1 MVFVGGT
8 DEHGV
13 PITLTAEREG
23 KTPREVVDH
32 WYAHMKETF
41 DRFGVSFDNFS
52 RTSTPLHAANTQL
65 FYEKLKEGG
74 YVSEAESKQMYSP
87 TEGRFLPDRY
97 VEGTCPVC
105 GYKEAR
111 GDQCD
116 NCGSWY
122 EAYEL
127 IEPHSKITG
136 GPVEVRETTHLYL
149 DLPKFTDR
157 LKAWVSGQDHWRDSV
172 RNFVLGMIGGG
183 LERRPITRD
192 IAWGV
197 PVPEPGFEDKRF
209 YVWFDAPIG
218 YVSSTM
224 EWAENVGEPDR
235 WREYWQE
242 GDTKLV
248 HFIGKDNTVFH
259 AVVWP
264 AMLMGVG
271 EGGDEPYVLPYDVAA
286 NEFMNLEVV
295 VDGEPRAM
303 QMSTSRNLA
312 VWLHEALDRFPADL
326 LRFYL
331 ASILPETGDVVFSW
345 REFQSRV
352 NSDLI
357 GTLGNY
363 VNRTLS
369 FTEKYFDGSL
379 PRPENLSD
387 EAREVFEDFKEL
399 EARYERRMY
408 AQRPRDAFGSFSRWG
423 GAPTASS
430 TPRPLE
436 EPQGGPGRGPRR
448 PLRLRGPARLY
459 RLPRLA
465 LRPRSDGDAPGLL
478 RRPDHPR
485 LGPRPAPRGLRRLGR
500 QAPLQE
506 GRGRRGGG
514 RRGEAGERGQGL
526 GGGPP
531 RIRPLPPAVHAGR
544 EDEDRQPGD
553 GDGAE
558 GRPQPEDLREP
569 ADDHGPEQKPAVA
582 QGRDDRDCRPRA
594 LRREVPRDGE
604 GDRHH
609 GGEGDP
615 DQEEPQDDEGGL
627 RGRERQRHARRRE
640 ETGARQRAAVA
651 QPVHRPG
658 GPEAARGHRGVE
670 DGDARGA
677 EERGEGEPIA
687 QVDPG
692 PVLHLPLGE
701 EAKGGDRGDEQ
712 ERQVGEQPARGLVP
726 FA

>member
-1 MVFVGGT
+1 MSEKKERYLVTSALPYANGPLHIGHMAGAYLPADVFVRYLRMRGEDVVFVGGT

-23 KTPREVVDH
+23 KSPREVVDH

-41 DRFGVSFDNFS
+41 ERFGVSFDNFS
-52 RTSTPLHAANTQL
+52 RTSTPLHAENTQT

-122 EAYEL
+122 EAFEL
-127 IEPHSKITG
+127 LEPHSKITG

-157 LKAWVSGQDHWRDSV
+157 LKEWVGSQEHWRDSV

-192 IAWGV
+192 IKWGV

-224 EWAENVGEPDR
+224 EWAQNVGEPDR

-242 GDTKLV
+242 EDTRLV

-312 VWLHEALDRFPADL
+312 VWLHEALDQFPADL

-345 REFQSRV
+345 REFGSRV

-369 FTEKYFDGSL
+369 FTEKYFDGTL
-379 PRPENLSD
+379 PRPDGLTD
-387 EAREVFEDFKEL
+387 EAREAFEDFKEM

-408 AQRPRDAFGSFSRWG
+408 AQRPRDAFGE
-423 GAPTASS
+423 
-430 TPRPLE
+430 L
-436 EPQGGPGRGPRR
+436 
-448 PLRLRGPARLY
+448 
-459 RLPRLA
+459 LA
-465 LRPRSDGDAPGLL
+465 M
-478 RRPDHPR
+478 
-485 LGPRPAPRGLRRLGR
+485 
-500 QAPLQE
+500 
-506 GRGRRGGG
+506 GRRAN
-514 RRGEAGERGQGL
+514 RFFDAAAPWKSRK
-526 GGGPP
+526 
-531 RIRPLPPAVHAGR
+531 
-544 EDEDRQPGD
+544 ED
-553 GDGAE
+553 
-558 GRPQPEDLREP
+558 
-569 ADDHGPEQKPAVA
+569 
-582 QGRDDRDCRPRA
+582 
-594 LRREVPRDGE
+594 
-604 GDRHH
+604 
-609 GGEGDP
+609 
-615 DQEEPQDDEGGL
+615 
-627 RGRERQRHARRRE
+627 
-640 ETGARQRAAVA
+640 
-651 QPVHRPG
+651 
-658 GPEAARGHRGVE
+658 PEAARGALYACSVLLGSIAYHATPFVPEAIKNLQGFFDGPIARVSDLEPLPEAYGVSGAKPLFRKVE
-670 DGDARGA
+670 DGEVEAAEEKLANAARG
-677 EERGEGEPIA
+677 
-687 QVDPG
+687 
-692 PVLHLPLGE
+692 
-701 EAKGGDRGDEQ
+701 
-712 ERQVGEQPARGLVP
+712 
-726 FA
+726 

>member
-1 MVFVGGT
+1 MNGAGKERYLVTSALPYANGPLHVGHMVGAYLPADVFVRYLRARGHDVVYVCGT

-23 KTPREVVDH
+23 KSPREVVDY

-41 DRFGVSFDNFS
+41 SRFGISFDNFS
-52 RTSTPLHAANTQL
+52 RTSTELHAKNTQL
-65 FYEKLKEGG
+65 FYHKLKEGG

-149 DLPKFTDR
+149 DLPRFSDR
-157 LKAWVSGQDHWRDSV
+157 LQRWIGGQEHWRDQV
-172 RNFVLGMIGGG
+172 KNFSLGMIGSG

-192 IAWGV
+192 ISWGV

-224 EWAENVGEPDR
+224 EWAENVGEPDG

-242 GDTKLV
+242 PDTRLI

-271 EGGDEPYVLPYDVAA
+271 EDGEEPYVLPCDIPA

-295 VDGEPRAM
+295 VGDERREM

-312 VWLHEALDRFPADL
+312 VWLHEALDRFPADP

-331 ASILPETGDVVFSW
+331 ASILPETGDVAFSW

-357 GTLGNY
+357 GNLGNY

-369 FTEKYFDGSL
+369 FMERYFDGEVDL
-379 PRPENLSD
+379 PEEPSQ
-387 EAREVFEDFKEL
+387 EAHEVFADFKEL
-399 EARYERRMY
+399 ERRYEERMLSS
-408 AQRPRDAFGSFSRWG
+408 RPREALGELLAMGKQANRFFDSEAPWKTRKEDPERTKASLYVCSVLLGSIAYHA
-423 GAPTASS
+423 APYVPEAI
-430 TPRPLE
+430 E
-436 EPQGGPGRGPRR
+436 
-448 PLRLRGPARLY
+448 RLRGFFDGPIARVSDLEKLPEGY
-459 RLPRLA
+459 RVKGA
-465 LRPRSDGDAPGLL
+465 K
-478 RRPDHPR
+478 
-485 LGPRPAPRGLRRLGR
+485 
-500 QAPLQE
+500 PLFERVEDEEVAAAEEQLS
-506 GRGRRGGG
+506 RAV
-514 RRGEAGERGQGL
+514 RGEAG
-526 GGGPP
+526 
-531 RIRPLPPAVHAGR
+531 
-544 EDEDRQPGD
+544 
-553 GDGAE
+553 
-558 GRPQPEDLREP
+558 
-569 ADDHGPEQKPAVA
+569 
-582 QGRDDRDCRPRA
+582 
-594 LRREVPRDGE
+594 
-604 GDRHH
+604 
-609 GGEGDP
+609 
-615 DQEEPQDDEGGL
+615 
-627 RGRERQRHARRRE
+627 
-640 ETGARQRAAVA
+640 
-651 QPVHRPG
+651 
-658 GPEAARGHRGVE
+658 
-670 DGDARGA
+670 
-677 EERGEGEPIA
+677 
-687 QVDPG
+687 
-692 PVLHLPLGE
+692 
-701 EAKGGDRGDEQ
+701 
-712 ERQVGEQPARGLVP
+712 
-726 FA
+726 

>member
-1 MVFVGGT
+1 MNGEERYLVTSALPYANGPLHVGHMVGAYLPADVFVRYLRARGHDVVYVCGT

-23 KTPREVVDH
+23 KSPREVVDY

-41 DRFGVSFDNFS
+41 SRFGISFDNFS
-52 RTSTPLHAANTQL
+52 RTSTELHAKNTQL
-65 FYEKLKEGG
+65 FYNKLKEGG

-149 DLPKFTDR
+149 DLPKFSER
-157 LKAWVSGQDHWRDSV
+157 LQKWIGGQEHWRDQV
-172 RNFVLGMIGGG
+172 KNFSLGMIGSG

-192 IAWGV
+192 ISWGV

-224 EWAENVGEPDR
+224 EWAENVGEPDG

-242 GDTKLV
+242 PDTRLV

-271 EGGDEPYVLPYDVAA
+271 EDGEEPYVLPYDIPA

-295 VDGEPRAM
+295 VGDERREM

-312 VWLHEALDRFPADL
+312 VWLHEALDRFPADP

-331 ASILPETGDVVFSW
+331 ASILPETGDVAFSW

-357 GTLGNY
+357 GNLGNY

-369 FTEKYFDGSL
+369 FMERYFDGEVDL
-379 PRPENLSD
+379 PEEPSQAAH
-387 EAREVFEDFKEL
+387 EAFADFKEL
-399 EARYERRMY
+399 ERRYEERMLSS
-408 AQRPRDAFGSFSRWG
+408 RPREALGELLAMGKRANRFFDSEAPWKTRKEDPERTKASLYVCSVLLGSIAYHA
-423 GAPTASS
+423 APYV
-430 TPRPLE
+430 P
-436 EPQGGPGRGPRR
+436 EPIE
-448 PLRLRGPARLY
+448 RLRGFFDGPIARVSDLEKLPEGY
-459 RLPRLA
+459 RVKGAKPLF
-465 LRPRSDGDAPGLL
+465 
-478 RRPDHPR
+478 
-485 LGPRPAPRGLRRLGR
+485 GR
-500 QAPLQE
+500 VEDEEVAAAEEQLSRAV
-506 GRGRRGGG
+506 
-514 RRGEAGERGQGL
+514 RGE
-526 GGGPP
+526 
-531 RIRPLPPAVHAGR
+531 
-544 EDEDRQPGD
+544 PG
-553 GDGAE
+553 
-558 GRPQPEDLREP
+558 
-569 ADDHGPEQKPAVA
+569 
-582 QGRDDRDCRPRA
+582 
-594 LRREVPRDGE
+594 
-604 GDRHH
+604 
-609 GGEGDP
+609 
-615 DQEEPQDDEGGL
+615 
-627 RGRERQRHARRRE
+627 
-640 ETGARQRAAVA
+640 
-651 QPVHRPG
+651 
-658 GPEAARGHRGVE
+658 
-670 DGDARGA
+670 
-677 EERGEGEPIA
+677 
-687 QVDPG
+687 
-692 PVLHLPLGE
+692 
-701 EAKGGDRGDEQ
+701 
-712 ERQVGEQPARGLVP
+712 
-726 FA
+726 